1 MPLPVALGPAT
12 IFGLVLSI
20 VPLYGYF
27 VHAARDS
34 QQVGILILFC
44 WLLTAGFAVYAVIA
58 LAMKRQNGKETAR
71 QRFFAAYFLVVCVIG
86 YGGVNKAFFE
96 LIAG

>member
-1 MPLPVALGPAT
+1 MSA
-12 IFGLVLSI
+12 

-34 QQVGILILFC
+34 QQVGLLIILC
-44 WLLTAGFAVYAVIA
+44 WVLTCAFFVY
-58 LAMKRQNGKETAR
+58 L
-71 QRFFAAYFLVVCVIG
+71 LVVIVVRRFRGQDSSRIRYLASYLLVLGIIG

>member
-1 MPLPVALGPAT
+1 MFRAITKLNLAAMAVSL
-12 IFGLVLSI
+12 

-34 QQVGILILFC
+34 SSIGLIIILC
-44 WLLTAGFAVYAVIA
+44 WFLTVICLLVSLGSIIVNHFKSMQSTQTI
-58 LAMKRQNGKETAR
+58 K
-71 QRFFAAYFLVVCVIG
+71 FAAYFFVMAPIG
-86 YGGVNKAFFE
+86 YGGVYNAFFE